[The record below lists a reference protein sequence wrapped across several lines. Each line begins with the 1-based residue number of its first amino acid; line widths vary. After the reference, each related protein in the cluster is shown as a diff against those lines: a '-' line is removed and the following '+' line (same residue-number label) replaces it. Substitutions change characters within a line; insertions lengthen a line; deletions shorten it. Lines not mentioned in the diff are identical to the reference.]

1 MLGRS
6 SWREGGSIDR
16 DRLDRNDGDGEE
28 SRGGGS
34 GRWEHRG
41 NHRPSHDSSH
51 HPPPRTARAW
61 ESNHHDNHDNLP
73 EWLILNFIMASLFFF
88 LFFIS
93 SLNLDISGRRKI
105 RVKAAAVS
113 MLQARFMVECI
124 QTTMKTV

>member
-16 DRLDRNDGDGEE
+16 DRLDRNDGGDGEE

-73 EWLILNFIMASLFFF
+73 EWLILNFIIFFSYGISFF
-88 LFFIS
+88 LYFLFHPLILIFQGDGKS
-93 SLNLDISGRRKI
+93 ERKRR
-105 RVKAAAVS
+105 
-113 MLQARFMVECI
+113 QF
-124 QTTMKTV
+124 

>member
-1 MLGRS
+1 MCLYNKTRYIFILGRS

-28 SRGGGS
+28 SRGGGP

-73 EWLILNFIMASLFFF
+73 EWLISNSM
-88 LFFIS
+88 S
-93 SLNLDISGRRKI
+93 S
-105 RVKAAAVS
+105 V
-113 MLQARFMVECI
+113 
-124 QTTMKTV
+124 